1 VYPKP
6 APTPISAHEAHE
18 RAEAVA
24 LTVRHLLARWPVNS
38 TAYHE
43 GRAYDVLGVSGSF
56 CVGVA
61 GNEVRAFLHLRSAE
75 HPALVFAIPPE
86 ACSTVP
92 PAPGYGPSPVAG
104 LYHLWAF
111 TVGTLGRHAPPRPG
125 GQHGGT
131 ASSDANQNRE

>member
-6 APTPISAHEAHE
+6 APPPISATDAAD

-38 TAYHE
+38 TAYYE
-43 GRAYDVLGVSGSF
+43 GRAYDVVGVSGSF

-86 ACSTVP
+86 ACSTHP
-92 PAPGYGPSPVAG
+92 PAAGYGPAPVAG

-111 TVGTLGRHAPPRPG
+111 AVGPLGRARGPG
-125 GQHGGT
+125 GQQGGT
-131 ASSDANQNRE
+131 AATDPNQKRE

>member
-1 VYPKP
+1 MYPKLDP
-6 APTPISAHEAHE
+6 PRTDEADE

-38 TAYHE
+38 TAYYE
-43 GRAYDVLGVSGSF
+43 GRAYDVVGVSGSF

-92 PAPGYGPSPVAG
+92 PAAGYGPSPVAG

-111 TVGTLGRHAPPRPG
+111 TVGLMGPGPARRGG

-131 ASSDANQNRE
+131 ASSDANQKRE